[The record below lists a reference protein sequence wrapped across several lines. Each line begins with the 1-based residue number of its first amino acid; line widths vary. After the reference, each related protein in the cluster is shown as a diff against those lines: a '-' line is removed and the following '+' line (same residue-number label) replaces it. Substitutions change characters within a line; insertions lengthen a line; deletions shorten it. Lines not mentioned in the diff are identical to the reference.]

1 MLVQPLPVVDILD
14 VRFPAVVIAVGFLV
28 LVAVVVAIASVPSTD
43 QVDVCPV
50 DSVRVACRN
59 RMEQTIS
66 VPWDLS
72 DPSRRCIV

>member
-14 VRFPAVVIAVGFLV
+14 VRFPVVTAVGFLV
-28 LVAVVVAIASVPSTD
+28 IVAVVVVIIISVPSTD

-59 RMEQTIS
+59 RME
-66 VPWDLS
+66 
-72 DPSRRCIV
+72 